1 MVHVTASMFESHP
14 VVVRRSLALGLL
26 SSRRAPLYACAP
38 VFALVFS
45 VPAVAVAQPGGAP
58 LEPLPPPDAPAPA
71 PVPTPTPVTPPPP
84 PSQPIA
90 TGPSAST
97 TPSASATCN
106 ASTTC
111 GCACLARCCHK
122 SCGCREEP
130 KVTLSIVG
138 AKFQGTSVAAGPAT
152 DTAFGAAIAGTVD
165 SYALDGTTHGWMQFA
180 IGGGE
185 AGFDGAL
192 AGTIDVGYRVDV
204 SEKHGPF
211 GRVGFDGRIQGND
224 LLFFSHLEI
233 PRLTLGYQY
242 LDGKTVLEA
251 GLRGGPIITGR
262 LKPGV
267 EGRRSLSRA
276 LEWGGFV
283 AAQYDLVRAD
293 VSFMR
298 AEARQTLNETPVDIG
313 QAKLCLMG
321 SKFGGCFDGMIFR
334 GDADM
339 GPAYGG
345 IRSTT
350 SMFLG
355 VTIGVVGW

>member
-1 MVHVTASMFESHP
+1 MFESGLH
-14 VVVRRSLALGLL
+14 VVRRYLGVSLLTL
-26 SSRRAPLYACAP
+26 RRAPLYAALALPIPAICA
-38 VFALVFS
+38 
-45 VPAVAVAQPGGAP
+45 VPAMARAQPDGAP
-58 LEPLPPPDAPAPA
+58 LEPLPA
-71 PVPTPTPVTPPPP
+71 PVPTPTPAPPPAPPPP
-84 PSQPIA
+84 PASQPV
-90 TGPSAST
+90 AST
-97 TPSASATCN
+97 STSPPNPSATCN

-122 SCGCREEP
+122 SCGCHEEP
-130 KVTLSIVG
+130 KVTLAIVG

-152 DTAFGAAIAGTVD
+152 DTAFGAAIAGTVE

-180 IGGGE
+180 LGGGE
-185 AGFDGAL
+185 AGVEGAL
-192 AGTIDVGYRVDV
+192 AGTIDVGYRIDV
-204 SEKHGPF
+204 GEKHGPF

-276 LEWGGFV
+276 LEWGGFL

-293 VSFMR
+293 LSFMR
-298 AEARQTLNETPVDIG
+298 AEARQTLNETPVNIG

-321 SKFGGCFDGMIFR
+321 SKFGGCFEGMIFH

-339 GPAYGG
+339 GPADGG

-355 VTIGVVGW
+355 VKIGGVGW